1 MGRERRL
8 TDEQISEVVA
18 AYEAGAKAKQLA
30 ETYHVSVRT
39 VQRTIRAM
47 SAPRKRGRRKH
58 EYYSR
63 LATYVSLHPA
73 ESFPRSLRK
82 IAERTES
89 SIGAVKAYLYRRRK
103 DTKAACQNVD
113 FKNPR
118 WKYVDTKGRTIPAKA
133 IADYT
138 VTVESWTNIVRL
150 NCTLKGEAGR
160 AYIRLPKDL
169 IARLSS
175 TGSGGRQ

>member
-1 MGRERRL
+1 MGRERKLDDTQVASL
-8 TDEQISEVVA
+8 TEAFRKGNKSVNLAREYGIS
-18 AYEAGAKAKQLA
+18 K
-30 ETYHVSVRT
+30 RT
-39 VQRTIRAM
+39 VQRIVKAQGII
-47 SAPRKRGRRKH
+47 RKRGRRKH

-63 LATYVSLHPA
+63 LATYVSLHPD

-138 VTVESWTNIVRL
+138 VTVESWTNVVRL
-150 NCTLKGEAGR
+150 NCVLKAGAGR

-175 TGSGGRQ
+175 TGSGGLQ